1 MWDNKELGFIL
12 YNNRSTNLVKKFL
25 PKLNPISLNRVE
37 RLLNESKCKFQ
48 SDDRMVEV
56 DINQINLNSGDILF
70 NKEDLQNLGELF
82 LSKVGEFSGDEL
94 NFLLDRGVYEEV
106 MWKWKIFGLS
116 QIKNKRDLEIIGAT
130 VHPTMVKFLDD
141 AIEDGGIVIPLFDK
155 SNKLVNC
162 AIRKIS
168 IENKN
173 SKTLKYTL
181 ACPDIPV
188 WGLDQIEED
197 DEFWITE
204 GIFDTMALV
213 ELGEKSVSCS
223 SAMWS
228 GIQLLQLI
236 NKKPKMIKIF
246 SDNDE
251 VGLRTS
257 AILKDFFS
265 QYNIPTTIFISKNY
279 KDASELYFLKKLNLS
294 TLEEVDV
301 TNEMLNLNTDNTFN
315 FIEHLKLRKF

>member
-37 RLLNESKCKFQ
+37 RLLNESKSKFQ

-130 VHPTMVKFLDD
+130 VHPTMDKFLDD